1 MPTDDEKKAAA
12 AKERDTINATV
23 VKADEPEVEVE
34 AKEEILEKVE
44 EKEAEEI
51 EAATEVEEVED
62 KIDELKDE
70 KKEAKT
76 QADKDRIQRR
86 IDREVGKRKA
96 LEDEVKTLK
105 AQLAAKPDDEKVLTE
120 DEVETRANRKALELK
135 AQEDFVRDCNKL
147 AKDATN
153 LDANFKK
160 KVDAMAEDVG
170 PIPSQMIGI
179 LSDLDNGGAVL
190 NYLTD
195 NVDEAEEIYALS
207 PAKMGLKLAKIEEK
221 LAKKVVTRISKVP
234 NPIDPVGGKGTTP
247 ETLTGK
253 EPMEDFARIRAKQV
267 EERRKARLMH

>member
-23 VKADEPEVEVE
+23 VKA
-34 AKEEILEKVE
+34 EESEVE
-44 EKEAEEI
+44 EKEVEVKEEPVEEKEVEVVATD
-51 EAATEVEEVED
+51 EAVEEVED

-86 IDREVGKRKA
+86 IDREVAKRKA
-96 LEDEVKTLK
+96 LEDEVKTLR
-105 AQLAAKPDDEKVLTE
+105 AQLAAKPDDEKTLTE
-120 DEVETRANRKALELK
+120 DDVETRANRKALELK

-147 AKDATN
+147 AKDATK
-153 LDANFKK
+153 LDTNFKK

-207 PAKMGLKLAKIEEK
+207 PAKMGLRLAKIEEK
-221 LAKKVVTRISKVP
+221 LAKKPEKKISKVP

-253 EPMEDFARIRAKQV
+253 ESMDDFARIRAKQV
-267 EERRKARLMH
+267 EDRRKQRMMN